1 MHFILLTEQATN
13 KENVI
18 HEKHLPLGNIYSTF
32 HTREISTLCFLDFFF
47 ILYTSMNN
55 HKSFKKLHTYN

>member
-47 ILYTSMNN
+47 YYII
-55 HKSFKKLHTYN
+55 HIHE

>member
-47 ILYTSMNN
+47 DII
-55 HKSFKKLHTYN
+55 HIHE